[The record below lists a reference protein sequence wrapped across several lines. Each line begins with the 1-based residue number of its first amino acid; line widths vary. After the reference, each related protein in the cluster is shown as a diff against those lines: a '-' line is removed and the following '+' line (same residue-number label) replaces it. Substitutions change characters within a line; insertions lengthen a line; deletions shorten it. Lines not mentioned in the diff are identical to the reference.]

1 MAPMLTTVEEA
12 NGILT
17 MLRRSK
23 ATCDLAARLD
33 DHSGPTSRLSAEAI
47 VLATCLA
54 AWKLASCTRA
64 DVCAVLNGL
73 DAQVAYQL
81 GLCDHD
87 RWEPVSYSTV
97 DKQARRLETALSEGW
112 ANADGEQRDLA
123 WFTRVVLAETVP
135 AGRRSAITAVA
146 IDSTFVEAWAVTR
159 DFRREV
165 DAQAEHCQAARNS
178 LELPPPATCDTTA
191 SGDER
196 RFGRDGRLVRSADP
210 DARPGHRTATNKQPA
225 RTGLGYDAH
234 LVVAVPGARWTGD
247 PDYLKLTAPTPAYI
261 LDVEVAPAAT
271 DPGQI
276 GLKAIAQARQVAPH
290 ITEVVADRGYTPKRE
305 SFMRPLHAQGID
317 VVMDYMETQRTTP
330 TVVLAG
336 RKQQTLLLHCG
347 TLLPSW
353 LPESL
358 HAPPADLTG
367 AELTDWYRSRAKWRW
382 TKHQRVRPGRVQF
395 RCPQCAGRIRTN
407 ARTRSPRPT
416 ARTRPT
422 PRAATISSEFCCD
435 GLATLTLAQ
444 LDSVQRI
451 PYGTP
456 AWQKAYAR
464 RNHVE
469 SVNARLKDRGGLKPG
484 WCRAFGATA
493 HALGTIALAIVHNI
507 SLALNERTVDS
518 MTTEQPHQQRRRT
531 PATDANA
538 PADEHS
544 GPTEQ
549 QAPP

>member
-1 MAPMLTTVEEA
+1 MSRAERRRRARAQRTGRLADADAARLNAARRLPNDHPGRKKHMAPMLTTVEEA

-178 LELPPPATCDTTA
+178 LELPP
-191 SGDER
+191 
-196 RFGRDGRLVRSADP
+196 
-210 DARPGHRTATNKQPA
+210 
-225 RTGLGYDAH
+225 
-234 LVVAVPGARWTGD
+234 TGD
-247 PDYLKLTAPTPAYI
+247 
-261 LDVEVAPAAT
+261 V
-271 DPGQI
+271 
-276 GLKAIAQARQVAPH
+276 
-290 ITEVVADRGYTPKRE
+290 
-305 SFMRPLHAQGID
+305 
-317 VVMDYMETQRTTP
+317 
-330 TVVLAG
+330 
-336 RKQQTLLLHCG
+336 
-347 TLLPSW
+347 
-353 LPESL
+353 
-358 HAPPADLTG
+358 
-367 AELTDWYRSRAKWRW
+367 
-382 TKHQRVRPGRVQF
+382 
-395 RCPQCAGRIRTN
+395 
-407 ARTRSPRPT
+407 
-416 ARTRPT
+416 
-422 PRAATISSEFCCD
+422 
-435 GLATLTLAQ
+435 
-444 LDSVQRI
+444 
-451 PYGTP
+451 
-456 AWQKAYAR
+456 
-464 RNHVE
+464 
-469 SVNARLKDRGGLKPG
+469 
-484 WCRAFGATA
+484 
-493 HALGTIALAIVHNI
+493 
-507 SLALNERTVDS
+507 
-518 MTTEQPHQQRRRT
+518 
-531 PATDANA
+531 
-538 PADEHS
+538 
-544 GPTEQ
+544 
-549 QAPP
+549 